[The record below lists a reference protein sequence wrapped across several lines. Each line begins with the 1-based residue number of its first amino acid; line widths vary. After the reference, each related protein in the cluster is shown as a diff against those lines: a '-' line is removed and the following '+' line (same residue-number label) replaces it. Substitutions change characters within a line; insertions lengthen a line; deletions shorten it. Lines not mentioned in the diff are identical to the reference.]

1 MAFKIIVK
9 PIVFLDIDEAV
20 NFYAQQSVP
29 LAKRFYH
36 TVISRIEHIQKNP
49 VSYGF
54 VHATVRSAR
63 VPHFP
68 FRIFFLISDEQII
81 ILGIAH
87 FKRSNQF
94 IRKRLS

>member
-1 MAFKIIVK
+1 MAFKIILK

-29 LAKRFYH
+29 LAERFYG
-36 TVISRIEHIQKNP
+36 TVISKIEHIQHNP
-49 VSYGF
+49 LSYGF
-54 VHATVRSAR
+54 VHATVRCAR

-68 FRIFFLISDEQII
+68 FRIFFLVSGEQII

-87 FKRSNQF
+87 FKRSNRF